1 MGCSSNGFTVMVQ
14 SISEIGFQDRN
25 NSSLS
30 MSRQGL
36 PSHCGHPLQLLDT
49 KGRWG
54 SIGGKHFLLLFS
66 HCCWGQSLE
75 LWQLQQ
81 LQSILVPLRDSPIQE
96 QMCLNILFIHS
107 AMAQCRL
114 CYRSF
119 PTSLFYFRISRA
131 FYQVEAFRGR
141 EYNDFNR
148 NDGERPALVQI
159 LPILKHWALSTW
171 VMLMRGKRRGAM
183 RWTSLPHACTDPLLH
198 IWGLSQAGD
207 PNNCR
212 YTCPAIAGNGSPG
225 PLQQRTRLRTEVAYS
240 WGQ

>member
-1 MGCSSNGFTVMVQ
+1 MDLLWWCNQFQRLDFRIETIHHSPCQGKVYLHTAVTHCSFW
-14 SISEIGFQDRN
+14 IPRADED
-25 NSSLS
+25 
-30 MSRQGL
+30 
-36 PSHCGHPLQLLDT
+36 PLEENT
-49 KGRWG
+49 
-54 SIGGKHFLLLFS
+54 FCCFFF

-81 LQSILVPLRDSPIQE
+81 LQSILVPLRDSSIQE
-96 QMCLNILFIHS
+96 QTCLNILFIHS
-107 AMAQCRL
+107 AMGQCRL

-159 LPILKHWALSTW
+159 LLILKHWALSTW

-183 RWTSLPHACTDPLLH
+183 RWTSPPYACTDPLLH

-225 PLQQRTRLRTEVAYS
+225 PLQQRTRLRTEVA
-240 WGQ
+240 